1 MSTCARPP
9 LLIEVIVVVPQSVL
23 LLDVAGPIEVL
34 RKANLEQDVVR
45 YRIRYVGTL
54 PSVASSIGLSIH
66 GIEPLPEQ
74 LPSGTLVVL
83 PGTSNQIPDRAF
95 PCPST
100 DCDGAGE
107 GANSGLHEAAIT
119 DWLRRSI
126 KPGIRLVSI
135 CSGALVAAR
144 AGLLDGYD
152 CTTHHLCVAE
162 LASAA
167 PLTRVKENRLYVEDG
182 ERLTSAGITAGIDL
196 MLHIVTQ
203 HTGHSVALAVAR
215 YLVVYLRRAGADPQ
229 LSPWLEGRSHIHH
242 TIHRAQDAIVIEPTR
257 DWSVQSLALEIGA
270 SSRNLSRLF
279 NLHTGMSVTE
289 YISRIRV
296 ALARELISGSQLD
309 IETVAERAGF
319 GSARQLRRAWARFYN
334 VSPSQMRVVGIA
346 PYTSSRPT
354 VRSRSPD
361 QINE

>member
-9 LLIEVIVVVPQSVL
+9 VLIEVIVVVPPRVL

-34 RKANLEQDVVR
+34 HKANLEQDVVR
-45 YRIRYVGTL
+45 YRVRYVGPL
-54 PSVASSIGLSIH
+54 PSVASSIGLSIN
-66 GIEPLPEQ
+66 GIEPLPDQ
-74 LPSGTLVVL
+74 LPSGALVVL
-83 PGTSNQIPDRAF
+83 PGTSDQILGRASSL
-95 PCPST
+95 PSN
-100 DCDGAGE
+100 DCDGVGKDAD
-107 GANSGLHEAAIT
+107 SRIHDAAIT
-119 DWLRRSI
+119 AWLIRSI

-196 MLHIVTQ
+196 MLHIVTRD
-203 HTGHSVALAVAR
+203 TGHSVALAVAR

-229 LSPWLEGRSHIHH
+229 LSPWLEGRSHIHP
-242 TIHRAQDAIVIEPTR
+242 TIHRAQDAIVVEPTR
-257 DWSVQSLALEIGA
+257 EWSVEILAHAIGA

-289 YISRIRV
+289 YINRIRV

-319 GSARQLRRAWARFYN
+319 GSARQLRRAWARFYK
-334 VSPSQMRVVGIA
+334 VSPSQMRDVGV
-346 PYTSSRPT
+346 S
-354 VRSRSPD
+354 
-361 QINE
+361 Q